1 MSLVVVKNLKKTYLS
16 GNAEVYAVDDVSF
29 SIKKGEFVVLAG
41 PSGSGKTTI
50 LNLIGAMDSITSGKI
65 LIENIDTSKL
75 SKDGK
80 SDFRMNKIGFIFQ
93 NFNLIPVLT
102 VYENLEFILELAKK
116 YSSKERKLKIENLL
130 KKLDIWNLKDR
141 KPAEL
146 SGGQQQRVAI
156 ARALVKD
163 PILVLADEPT
173 ANLDSHTG
181 DSVLNLMKRLNE
193 EEDVTFIFSS
203 HDNLII
209 ERAKRVIRLRD
220 GQLVGDN
227 HDN

>member
-1 MSLVVVKNLKKTYLS
+1 MALIEVKNLKKTYSS
-16 GNAEVYAVDDVSF
+16 GVTEVNAVDDVSF
-29 SIKKGEFVVLAG
+29 TIESGEFVVLAG
-41 PSGSGKTTI
+41 PSGSGKTTV
-50 LNLIGAMDSITSGKI
+50 LNLIGAMDSISNGSVF
-65 LIENIDTSKL
+65 IEDLNLEDLDKNE
-75 SKDGK
+75 K
-80 SDFRMNKIGFIFQ
+80 SDFRRDKIGFIFQ

-102 VYENLEFILELAKK
+102 VFENLEFILELSKK
-116 YSSKERKLKIENLL
+116 YSKIERNKKIETLL

-141 KPAEL
+141 RPAEL

-181 DSVLNLMKRLNE
+181 ESVLRLMKKLNV
-193 EEDVTFIFSS
+193 EDNITFIFSS

-220 GQLVGDN
+220 GKLVGDEN
-227 HDN
+227 VI

>member
-16 GNAEVYAVDDVSF
+16 GDAEVHAVDDVSF

-50 LNLIGAMDSITSGKI
+50 LNLIGAMDSITDGKI
-65 LIENIDTSKL
+65 FIEDIDTSKL
-75 SKDGK
+75 SKNEK
-80 SDFRMNKIGFIFQ
+80 SDFRMDKIGFIFQ

-116 YSSKERKLKIENLL
+116 YNSKERKLKIEGLL
-130 KKLDIWNLKDR
+130 KRLDIWKLKDR

-181 DSVLNLMKRLNE
+181 DSVLNLMKKLNE
-193 EEDVTFIFSS
+193 EENVTFIFSS

-220 GQLVGDN
+220 GQLVGDD